1 MQAAVD
7 AATASGATVHICP
20 GTYHFTAPVVTS
32 REVYFQGEGLTASSV
47 VIDGDGTTRL
57 FSIHA
62 AANFDD
68 LTLREGESI
77 GEEGGAIWSIGTV
90 TVTNTIFED
99 NYSNMGGGAIGI
111 DETSGAAVWVYSST
125 FTGNTTDDRGGAIAA
140 YGEVHVYDSLFEDNV
155 STADSDCVG
164 GGGAIAAGDDVYV
177 DSSEFNGNVAELST
191 GGCGDVYEDQG
202 GLGGAIA
209 TFGFAF
215 IDDTS
220 FNANEAARAGSAIMS
235 LDLAPTTIFHV
246 ESVIENGSSFTDN
259 VVTTDVNLGG
269 AIAQFNGGL
278 MVEDATF
285 TGNLGEGGA
294 IDINSA
300 DRTVGIYD
308 STFTDNDGGIRVDAG
323 DLVVDGSTFTRN
335 TSVDHRQGAIIKS
348 YLGSAHV
355 SDSHFEGNGAAYG
368 GAIATGGY
376 LTVDGSSF
384 VNNHATESGGAITGN
399 QMVITNSSFTGNTSP
414 RGGAIWFC
422 DDAEFSGNS
431 FTRNSAPLDPTDPL
445 ETGVGGAIGGWADAL
460 VTGNTF
466 SANWASRAGGAYWLD
481 QTEHQ
486 RSTLQHMTGNR
497 FVRNQAVA
505 AGGAVGY
512 NPESPKLS
520 ASELKAWQKRNKF
533 TGNRGGRT
541 PNIGSYVIRY

>member
-1 MQAAVD
+1 
-7 AATASGATVHICP
+7 
-20 GTYHFTAPVVTS
+20 
-32 REVYFQGEGLTASSV
+32 
-47 VIDGDGTTRL
+47 
-57 FSIHA
+57 
-62 AANFDD
+62 
-68 LTLREGESI
+68 
-77 GEEGGAIWSIGTV
+77 
-90 TVTNTIFED
+90 
-99 NYSNMGGGAIGI
+99 
-111 DETSGAAVWVYSST
+111 
-125 FTGNTTDDRGGAIAA
+125 
-140 YGEVHVYDSLFEDNV
+140 
-155 STADSDCVG
+155 
-164 GGGAIAAGDDVYV
+164 
-177 DSSEFNGNVAELST
+177 
-191 GGCGDVYEDQG
+191 
-202 GLGGAIA
+202 
-209 TFGFAF
+209 
-215 IDDTS
+215 
-220 FNANEAARAGSAIMS
+220 
-235 LDLAPTTIFHV
+235 
-246 ESVIENGSSFTDN
+246 VIENGSSFTDN

-278 MVEDATF
+278 MVEDAAF

-294 IDINSA
+294 IYINSA

-308 STFTDNDGGIRVDAG
+308 STFTDNDGGISLDAG

-335 TSVDHRQGAIIKS
+335 TSVVNHYQGAILKDS
-348 YLGSAHV
+348 YYGSVHV
-355 SDSHFEGNGAAYG
+355 SDSHFEGNGARFG

-384 VNNHATESGGAITGN
+384 VNNHATVSGGAITGN

-481 QTEHQ
+481 WTDYQ

-512 NPESPKLS
+512 NPQSPKLS

-541 PNIGSYVIRY
+541 PNIGSYVIRS